1 MVNVN
6 KNNIVE
12 VETCETRGNVK
23 LKSELRRVHQE
34 IHRKSA
40 KQQSLEI
47 LCNPCFILV
56 LVNIFLF
63 LFGCSVVFTHIIA
76 FAESQGISSSLGRV
90 LVSILGGAGIAGRLG
105 LSTLS
110 QMPCTNTFVIYIA
123 AVSLTGKPLVS
134 FSELKFRHNACNL
147 VADPGFLH
155 PKRCGCQLY
164 YGKNFPKTA

>member
-1 MVNVN
+1 MK
-6 KNNIVE
+6 KNNIVK
-12 VETCETRGNVK
+12 VETCETRGKVK
-23 LKSELRRVHQE
+23 LKRELRRVHQE
-34 IHRKSA
+34 IHRKSV
-40 KQQSLEI
+40 KQQYLEI

-110 QMPCTNTFVIYIA
+110 LMPCTNTFVICIA
-123 AVSLTGKPLVS
+123 AVSVTGKPFVS
-134 FSELKFRHNACNL
+134 CIEWKIKYNANIM
-147 VADPGFLH
+147 P
-155 PKRCGCQLY
+155 R
-164 YGKNFPKTA
+164 FPR